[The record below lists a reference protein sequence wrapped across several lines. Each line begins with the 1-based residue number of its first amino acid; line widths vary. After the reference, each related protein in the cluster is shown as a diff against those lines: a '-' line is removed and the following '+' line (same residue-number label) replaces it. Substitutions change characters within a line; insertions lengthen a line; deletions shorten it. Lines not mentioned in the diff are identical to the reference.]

1 MCRSLSRVNIWK
13 TDGGKREGAALN
25 VYSSVF
31 MFLSAPFREMEP
43 YGAGWGHMVVIHMAP
58 MAMRKKAFMGRN
70 KRSWRLGRARSGFL
84 HSCTHQRLGKL
95 TKQETQVIS
104 ISSPQK
110 SLHCENV
117 GARPNRLRDLYSQR
131 TGSGD

>member
-70 KRSWRLGRARSGFL
+70 NGPGGWDEPVLDSYIPVPTRGW
-84 HSCTHQRLGKL
+84 
-95 TKQETQVIS
+95 
-104 ISSPQK
+104 
-110 SLHCENV
+110 
-117 GARPNRLRDLYSQR
+117 
-131 TGSGD
+131 GS